1 MDSPDWTLIVMD
13 GVFAICR
20 LGGDASIPDW
30 ATASDFYSITR
41 SADELSVVCRQET
54 VPEGIRA
61 ERDWI
66 CLRVSDNVPFSV
78 VGLLASLTGA
88 MAEAGVSVFAIST
101 FDTDYV
107 LVKQKDLAAAVEAL
121 RGQGHSVV

>member
-1 MDSPDWTLIVMD
+1 MAFRQLTLILVD
-13 GVFAICR
+13 GILAVCG
-20 LGGDASIPDW
+20 LEPDAPIPPW
-30 ATASDFYSITR
+30 ATASSFFSITR
-41 SADELSVVCRQET
+41 TADELSVVCRQET

-61 ERDWI
+61 EHDWI

-78 VGLLASLTGA
+78 VGLLASLTGT

-121 RGQGHSVV
+121 RGQGHSLV